1 MGRLGWSE
9 IMLVMV
15 IALLVFG
22 PNRLPD
28 IARQI
33 GRAIRE
39 VRKVSGQ
46 FQEEVRTTFALDDLE
61 KTVKGEFPYMRG
73 PASDTSSG
81 PSLAPTVP
89 PLPEPEPQR
98 PAEEP
103 PPPPEG
109 DPGNQAPA

>member
-9 IMLVMV
+9 IMLIML
-15 IALLVFG
+15 IALVVFG
-22 PNRLPD
+22 PNRLPE

-73 PASDTSSG
+73 PVSDAPSG

-89 PLPEPEPQR
+89 PLPDP
-98 PAEEP
+98 EP
-103 PPPPEG
+103 PPASEDPAPPPEAE
-109 DPGNQAPA
+109 PGNQAPA